1 MGRKYELKRRAQ
13 SQADTRQRIVEA
25 AVALHTTIGP
35 ARTTVSA
42 IAERAGV
49 QRHTVYSH
57 FPDERSL
64 GLACSGL
71 FKDQHPL
78 PDPTPWLR
86 IADGDRRLRRGLAE
100 LYAYFEANAD
110 RLAPI
115 LRDADGNRLV
125 RQMLDL
131 RITPDVT
138 RIRDVLADAF
148 AARAT
153 AKARLLAVLDLFVS
167 FQAWRL
173 LASSLSRED
182 IIEAAVRAV
191 RCQSFTNTK
200 APAPG

>member
-1 MGRKYELKRRAQ
+1 MGRHYELKRRAKT
-13 SQADTRQRIVEA
+13 QAKTRQRIVEA

-78 PDPTPWLR
+78 PDPAPWLR
-86 IADGDRRLRRGLAE
+86 IGDGERRLRRGLEA
-100 LYAYFEANAD
+100 LYTYFEANAD

-115 LRDADGNRLV
+115 LRDSEGDPLV
-125 RQMLDL
+125 RQMVDL

-138 RIRDVLADAF
+138 RVRDVLADAF
-148 AARAT
+148 PVRAA
-153 AKARLLAVLDLFVS
+153 AKARLLAILDLFCS
-167 FQAWRL
+167 FHAWRS
-173 LASSLSRED
+173 LASTLSRED
-182 IIEAAVRAV
+182 IIESAVRAV
-191 RCQSFTNTK
+191 RCQL
-200 APAPG
+200 

>member
-1 MGRKYELKRRAQ
+1 MGRQYELKRRAKT
-13 SQADTRQRIVEA
+13 QAKTRQRIVEA

-35 ARTTVSA
+35 VRTTVSA

-71 FKDQHPL
+71 FKDQHPM
-78 PDPTPWLR
+78 PDPGPWLR
-86 IADGDRRLRRGLAE
+86 IGDGERRLRRGLAA

-115 LRDADGNRLV
+115 LRDSEGDTLV
-125 RQMLDL
+125 RQMVDL
-131 RITPDVT
+131 RLTPDVT

-148 AARAT
+148 PVRAT
-153 AKARLLAVLDLFVS
+153 AKARLLAVLDLFAS
-167 FQAWRL
+167 FQAWRS
-173 LASSLSRED
+173 LASTLSRED
-182 IIEAAVRAV
+182 IIESAVRAV
-191 RCQSFTNTK
+191 RCQL
-200 APAPG
+200 